1 MKALLSPMLLIIFAQ
16 YGGAQTIE
24 SATERAVRAA
34 DKAWAEAAAS
44 KDVDRMLS
52 FYDKDATFIG
62 ETGSLITGK
71 DDLRKLWNRLFT
83 TPGYELKWQA
93 AKVEVSAGGD
103 LAYSFGPWEATVVRD
118 GQPRKSKGAYLAVW
132 KKQADGSWKVLIDKP

>member
-1 MKALLSPMLLIIFAQ
+1 MKALLSLLLLIIFAQ

-24 SATERAVRAA
+24 TAAERTVRAA

-52 FYDKDATFIG
+52 FYDKDVTFIG
-62 ETGSLITGK
+62 GAGALTTGK
-71 DDLRKLWNRLFT
+71 EELRKLWNRFFT
-83 TPGYELKWQA
+83 RPGYELTWRA

-103 LAYSFGPWEATVVRD
+103 LAYSFGSWEETVVRD
-118 GQPRKSKGAYLAVW
+118 GQPRKTKGTYLAVW

>member
-24 SATERAVRAA
+24 SATETAVRAA

-62 ETGSLITGK
+62 ETGNLITGK
-71 DDLRKLWNRLFT
+71 DDLRKL
-83 TPGYELKWQA
+83 
-93 AKVEVSAGGD
+93 
-103 LAYSFGPWEATVVRD
+103 
-118 GQPRKSKGAYLAVW
+118 
-132 KKQADGSWKVLIDKP
+132 

>member
-1 MKALLSPMLLIIFAQ
+1 MKALPSILLLIIFAQ
-16 YGGAQTIE
+16 YGKAQTVE
-24 SATERAVRAA
+24 TAAERAVRAA

-62 ETGSLITGK
+62 ETGALITGK
-71 DDLRKLWNRLFT
+71 EELRKLWDRLFT

-93 AKVEVSAGGD
+93 AKVEVSTSGD
-103 LAYSFGPWEATVVRD
+103 LAYSFGSWEVTTVRD
-118 GQPRKSKGAYLAVW
+118 GQPRKTKGAYLAVW

>member
-1 MKALLSPMLLIIFAQ
+1 LKTILSILLLIFSAQ
-16 YGGAQTIE
+16 HGGAQTIE

-62 ETGSLITGK
+62 ETGALITGK
-71 DDLRKLWNRLFT
+71 EGLRKLWNRLFT
-83 TPGYELKWQA
+83 MSGYELKWQA

-103 LAYSFGPWEATVVRD
+103 LAYSFGPWEVTVVRD

-132 KKQADGSWKVLIDKP
+132 KKQPDGNWKVLIDKP